1 MPRLLREEGEM
12 TELGCGLDVK
22 KERKMRLRSLAWVPG
37 GPGADFLVWELQCV
51 SIFPSCAA
59 YSAAGNVLK
68 HTSMGAFLL
77 CPRDY
82 GAAASHDGMG
92 FQDLMWISFT
102 FQRWSPTRRGEGL
115 RPWPLNHSSC
125 SSQGGDNSGCVW
137 PPHVA
142 GSVAST
148 PCVFTY

>member
-1 MPRLLREEGEM
+1 MSRG
-12 TELGCGLDVK
+12 
-22 KERKMRLRSLAWVPG
+22 
-37 GPGADFLVWELQCV
+37 
-51 SIFPSCAA
+51 
-59 YSAAGNVLK
+59 
-68 HTSMGAFLL
+68 
-77 CPRDY
+77 
-82 GAAASHDGMG
+82 GMG

-125 SSQGGDNSGCVW
+125 SSQGGDNSECVR
-137 PPHVA
+137 PPHMA